1 MDNLFQNNSG
11 EKSEH
16 PPREM
21 LLLLVDGELQAKD
34 ATQLEVH
41 LEACWPCRV
50 KTKKIQEAIADI
62 IEFDEQVLT
71 PRLVPP
77 GGWRNFDRQ
86 LSQLVAAS
94 GKQSLSSRL
103 FGSLGRFFPAVR
115 FTVVR
120 HSLPPMV
127 RYALASLML
136 LVAVSLIVYFKHEPT
151 VSASELL
158 NNAIN
163 AQSQLIRSTN
173 DPVLHQ
179 KFQLRRKNQASTRE
193 ESVSWEIWN
202 DTKNSRVRHF
212 LNDGSRAIPIVPTS
226 APTTDLPR
234 QDSANDLVNELA
246 QVLAVNHMDT
256 QRPLSATSYQSWYNT
271 LQRPR
276 DEITRSRLANGLEAL
291 TLRTVPTTPLSPGQ
305 IADAILVVRAK
316 DWQPT
321 QLRLTVQAQDGNRV
335 YELTEDLSEVMSLAQ
350 VDPTIFAAESVAS
363 APTAKTS
370 PSPTSSPAKLNPIP
384 LPLTVEPPQAIAT
397 ADLEVEA
404 LSLLSQVGA
413 DLGEQITV
421 ERTAEGTLQITGI
434 AETDQRK
441 TEIIN
446 ALGSIAGNPA
456 VNIKIQSVTEAVAD
470 QRQPKATPSP
480 SVREVEITGNT
491 IAAEPDLRTYFGGK
505 TEDTDQAIR
514 QYAAR
519 MVSLSGRAMDHLW
532 AMKRLLNQFSPEEIR
547 ALSPEAR
554 DKWISLIRSHARSF
568 QQTSQLLRRELQ
580 PVFFPGQSLGA
591 AAEET
596 TITDINK
603 LAGLVNQLFELGSTN
618 DRVVRSAFTS
628 STGAVMTTAI
638 KTPQFWQSLRNAE
651 GLAAR
656 IGRAQ

>member
-34 ATQLEVH
+34 SAQLEVH

-50 KTKKIQEAIADI
+50 KTQKVQDAITDI

-77 GGWRNFDRQ
+77 GDWRNFDRQ

-115 FTVVR
+115 FTAVR
-120 HSLPPMV
+120 HSLAPMV
-127 RYALASLML
+127 RYAAVPLAL
-136 LVAVSLIVYFKHEPT
+136 LITVTVIIYFKQEPT

-163 AQSQLIRSTN
+163 AQAQLLHST
-173 DPVLHQ
+173 DEPVLHQ
-179 KFQLRRKNQASTRE
+179 KLRVQRTDQASARE
-193 ESVSWEIWN
+193 LSWEIWN
-202 DTKNSRVRHF
+202 DAKNSRVRQF
-212 LNDGSRAIPIVPTS
+212 LIDGNQRRSIA
-226 APTTDLPR
+226 ATTDLAR
-234 QDSANDLVNELA
+234 DATGNVLNELA
-246 QVLAVNHMDT
+246 QVLALNHMDP
-256 QRPLSATSYQSWYNT
+256 QRPLSAASYQSWHNT

-276 DEITRSRLANGLEAL
+276 DEVTKSTLANGVQGL
-291 TLRTVPTTPLSPGQ
+291 TLRTTPTTPLAASQ
-305 IADAILVVRAK
+305 IADAMFVVRAD

-321 QLRLTVQAQDGNRV
+321 KLRLTVQTEGGNRI
-335 YELTEDLSEVMSLAQ
+335 YEVTEDLSEVVSLAQ
-350 VDPTIFAAESVAS
+350 VDPAIFTAESIAS
-363 APTAKTS
+363 VTTPKASPTA
-370 PSPTSSPAKLNPIP
+370 SPTKFNPVP
-384 LPLTVEPPQAIAT
+384 LPLTVEPPRAIAT

-456 VNIKIQSVTEAVAD
+456 VSIKIQTVIEAVAD
-470 QRQPKATPSP
+470 QRQTKATPSP

-491 IAAEPDLRTYFGGK
+491 MAADPDLRAYFGGK

-547 ALSPEAR
+547 ALTPEAR
-554 DKWISLIRSHARSF
+554 HKWIGLIRSHARSH
-568 QQTSQLLRRELQ
+568 QQTNQSLRRELQ
-580 PVFFPGQSLGA
+580 TVFFPGQALGA
-591 AAEET
+591 ATEGTA
-596 TITDINK
+596 ITDTNE
-603 LAGLVNQLFELGSTN
+603 LSRLVNQLFELGSAN

-628 STGAVMTTAI
+628 PTGAVMTTAI